1 MGLCTAFVFSAL
13 VEFTIVNFWFR
24 KQRQQL
30 NLPNL
35 NVPKCAVNNR
45 IIKTEEVNHSKTSKY
60 AYQDNTDNANS
71 LLKNN
76 YLCNYHQKL
85 QQNCGYTNRKPTGK
99 QSIFT

>member
-30 NLPNL
+30 NLPNI
-35 NVPKCAVNNR
+35 NAPKCAVDNQ
-45 IIKTEEVNHSKTSKY
+45 IIKTEAQNSNMNHSRCSKY
-60 AYQDNTDNANS
+60 PYPNNSHNTNS
-71 LLKNN
+71 MLKSN

-85 QQNCGYTNRKPTGK
+85 RHPCGSANRKQTGK
-99 QSIFT
+99 